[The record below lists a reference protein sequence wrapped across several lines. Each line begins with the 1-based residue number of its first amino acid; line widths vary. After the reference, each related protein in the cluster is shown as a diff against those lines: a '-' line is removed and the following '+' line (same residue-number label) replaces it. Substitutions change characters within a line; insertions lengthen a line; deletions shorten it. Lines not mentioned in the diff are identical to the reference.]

1 MNCAGQ
7 CVRSFRIEI
16 PDCRHMYGWY
26 DERVSEYGRIFRKEG
41 DSLIVAVD
49 LANIEVVLPNYRTE
63 WTFRVVCKHGS

>member
-7 CVRSFRIEI
+7 RVRSFRIEI
-16 PDCRHMYGWY
+16 PDCRHMHGWY
-26 DERVSEYGRIFRKEG
+26 DERVSEYDGIFRKEG

-49 LANIEVVLPNYRTE
+49 LANIGVALSNYRTE